1 MEYIQ
6 DPTLHHE
13 ANKDPIVATAR
24 KLVVLSA
31 GAFGSPTILERSGVG
46 SPTLLEAVGIQT
58 VVDLPGVGEN
68 YQGKYTFSIS
78 HNCSTIIIYTDH
90 CGLFPDYYAS
100 DDSDTLDAIARGDE
114 GEVQS
119 K

>member
-6 DPTLHHE
+6 DPSLHHG
-13 ANKDPIVATAR
+13 ADKDSIVATAK
-24 KLVVLSA
+24 KLIVLSA

-46 SPTLLEAVGIQT
+46 SPTLLETVGIQT

-68 YQGKYTFSIS
+68 YQGRYFFRIL
-78 HNCSTIIIYTDH
+78 HNHSVVTMYTDH

>member
-6 DPTLHHE
+6 DPSLHQG
-13 ANKDPIVATAR
+13 ANKDSIVATAK

-58 VVDLPGVGEN
+58 VVDLPGVVEN
-68 YQGKYTFSIS
+68 YQGRYTFNIS
-78 HNCSTIIIYTDH
+78 HNYASIIIYTDH
-90 CGLFPDYYAS
+90 CGL
-100 DDSDTLDAIARGDE
+100 
-114 GEVQS
+114 
-119 K
+119 